1 MDSEISAAVDSYI
14 DDIIVNKDKVSC
26 EKVLD
31 LLNRY
36 GLEAKP
42 PEDIVGARILG
53 LKVENRK
60 GCLYW
65 KRDNIVILCEP
76 NDNSFRIVVN

>member
-1 MDSEISAAVDSYI
+1 MDSEISAAVNSYI

-31 LLNRY
+31 RY

-53 LKVENRK
+53 LKV
-60 GCLYW
+60 
-65 KRDNIVILCEP
+65 
-76 NDNSFRIVVN
+76 